1 MRLSVILGHPDIN
14 SFNYAIA
21 DMVVK
26 TLRDVG
32 HEVVFHDLYREE
44 FPPVIPAEEIPK
56 DVPLPDIIEEYCHEI
71 SEADGIIIIHPN
83 WWGQPP
89 AILKGWIDRVLRP
102 GVAYRFAE
110 GDAGDG
116 ELIGLLK
123 AEQVIIFNTS
133 NTPVDREQ
141 NLYGDPL
148 ELLWKNNMLVSCGV
162 RNYYRKNFRVI
173 VTSTQKQR
181 QQWLREAAET
191 VLRYFPSE
199 NKEI

>member
-1 MRLSVILGHPDIN
+1 MKISVILGHPDIN
-14 SFNYAIA
+14 SFNCAIA

-56 DVPLPDIIEEYCHEI
+56 DVPLPDIIAKYCHEI

-148 ELLWKNNMLVSCGV
+148 GLLWKNNMLISCGV
-162 RNYYRKNFRVI
+162 RNYYRKNFSVI

-191 VLRYFPSE
+191 VLRYFPSD
-199 NKEI
+199 